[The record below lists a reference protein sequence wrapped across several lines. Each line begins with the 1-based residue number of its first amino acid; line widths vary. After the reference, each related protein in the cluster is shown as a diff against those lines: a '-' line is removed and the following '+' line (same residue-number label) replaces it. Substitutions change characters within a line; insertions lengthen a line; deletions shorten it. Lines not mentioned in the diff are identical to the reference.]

1 MIPKIMK
8 LISRLLFVLA
18 LVLLAGCNSYKNVP
32 YFKDADPDVKTLSKT
47 DRLYDARIMPK
58 DLLSITVSS
67 TEAEA
72 AAPFNQTV
80 PTIFTAENRSSYSQP
95 LIQSYL
101 VDNQGDIDFPVLG
114 RIHLG
119 GMTKTEAEKY
129 IGDLLKGYFKE
140 SPIVTVRMINYK
152 ISVLGEVSRPSTFT
166 IANEKVNIF
175 EALALAGDM
184 TVYGRRDNVKLLR
197 EDSTGRKEVVSLD
210 LNKSDIIDSPYF
222 YLQQN
227 DVLYV
232 EPNKAKAKSSDIGQT
247 TSLWFSATSI
257 MVSIAGILVTI
268 LK

>member
-1 MIPKIMK
+1 MK
-8 LISRLLFVLA
+8 LIFRLVFVLS
-18 LVLLAGCNSYKNVP
+18 LCLLAGCNSYKNVP
-32 YFKDADPDVKTLSKT
+32 YFRDAKPGEKTISQNHQ
-47 DRLYDARIMPK
+47 LYDARIMPK

-67 TEAEA
+67 SEPEA
-72 AAPFNQTV
+72 AAPYNQTV
-80 PTIFTAENRSSYSQP
+80 PTTFTAENRSTYSQP

-101 VDNQGDIDFPVLG
+101 VDNQGDVEFPVLG
-114 RIHLG
+114 KMHLG
-119 GMTKTEAEKY
+119 GMTKTEAENY
-129 IGDLLKGYFKE
+129 IVDKLKSSFKE
-140 SPIVTVRMINYK
+140 APIVTVRMINYK

-166 IANEKVNIF
+166 VANEKVNIF

-197 EDSTGRKEVVSLD
+197 EDANGIKEIITLNM
-210 LNKSDIIDSPYF
+210 NKSDIIDSPYF

-232 EPNKAKAKSSDIGQT
+232 EPNKAKAKSSDIGQS

-257 MVSIAGILVTI
+257 MVSIASLLINV

>member
-1 MIPKIMK
+1 MK
-8 LISRLLFVLA
+8 LISRLL
-18 LVLLAGCNSYKNVP
+18 LVSTLCLLVGCNSYKNVP
-32 YFKDADPDVKTLSKT
+32 YFKDADPNGKTVSRN
-47 DRLYDARIMPK
+47 DQLYDARIMPK

-67 TEAEA
+67 SEAET

-80 PTIFTAENRSSYSQP
+80 PTTFTTETRSTSSQP

-101 VDNQGDIDFPVLG
+101 VDNRGDIDFPVLG

-119 GMTKTEAEKY
+119 GLTKTEAEKY
-129 IGDLLKGYFKE
+129 IGDLLKRYFKE
-140 SPIVTVRMINYK
+140 APIVTVRMINYK

-197 EDSTGRKEVVSLD
+197 EDADGRKEVITLD
-210 LNKSDIIDSPYF
+210 MNKSGIIDSPYF

-257 MVSIAGILVTI
+257 MVSIASILVTI
-268 LK
+268 LKK